1 MKRALYSPL
10 LEAGAHTNLVTAEQ
24 RAQFDRDGY
33 FIIEDLG
40 LAPETF
46 DQAVADFEPLLL
58 EEEHA
63 EEWSDEGVFYTS
75 HRIMDAWKI
84 SEPIK
89 AIATAPRVL
98 GILAELYGRKP
109 LPFQTLNFKMPTQ
122 QRAHSDTIHF
132 NSMPPGF
139 MAGVW
144 VALEDVDMDNG
155 AVAYYAGS
163 HRWKEVALPDVDAY
177 RAATPAAKALARL
190 TAPFKVVR
198 DTMADYLVYEDV
210 IQASIDR
217 AAAKPTYA
225 TIRKGQAFIWAANLL
240 HGGSPQRDRNR
251 TRLSQVTHYFFEGCR
266 YYTPLLQRGFRT
278 AWRTPSWIE

>member
-1 MKRALYSPL
+1 V
-10 LEAGAHTNLVTAEQ
+10 EAGADTKLTTPAQREQ
-24 RAQFDRDGY
+24 FQRDGY
-33 FIIEDLG
+33 FVIEDLG
-40 LAPETF
+40 LPPEIF
-46 DQAVADFEPLLL
+46 DEAASDFVPLLL

-63 EEWSDEGVFYTS
+63 EVWGDDGVFYTS

-132 NSMPPGF
+132 NSMPNGF

-155 AVAYYAGS
+155 PLFYYPGS
-163 HRWKEVALPDVDAY
+163 QKLPEVTMQDVGVEADY
-177 RAATPAAKALARL
+177 SQYDHYEEHIQ
-190 TAPFKVVR
+190 KVV
-198 DTMADYLVYEDV
+198 AECGIPIEYGL
-210 IQASIDR
+210 I
-217 AAAKPTYA
+217 K
-225 TIRKGQAFIWAANLL
+225 KGQALIWSANLL
-240 HGGSPQRDRNR
+240 HGGSPANDPNR
-251 TRLSQVTHYFFEGCR
+251 TRKSQVTHFFFEGTR
-266 YYTPLLQRGFRT
+266 YYTPLTSKDLSTEEGIF
-278 AWRTPSWIE
+278 WRDPEWIPTDAH